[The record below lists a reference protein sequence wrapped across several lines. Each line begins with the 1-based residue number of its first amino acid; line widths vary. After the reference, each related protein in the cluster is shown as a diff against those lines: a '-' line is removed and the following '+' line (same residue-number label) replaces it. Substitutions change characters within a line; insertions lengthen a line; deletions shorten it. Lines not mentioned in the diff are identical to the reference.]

1 MARLTDFHRQQ
12 TRSTLKLKWIM
23 RQTWLK
29 ISLLINT
36 LWIHE
41 NTSTAG
47 NAIFPV
53 GSCQF
58 TDIIIIDNYTLSDLT
73 HGYDHV

>member
-1 MARLTDFHRQQ
+1 M

-41 NTSTAG
+41 NTSTTWNRNG
-47 NAIFPV
+47 V
-53 GSCQF
+53 R
-58 TDIIIIDNYTLSDLT
+58 
-73 HGYDHV
+73 